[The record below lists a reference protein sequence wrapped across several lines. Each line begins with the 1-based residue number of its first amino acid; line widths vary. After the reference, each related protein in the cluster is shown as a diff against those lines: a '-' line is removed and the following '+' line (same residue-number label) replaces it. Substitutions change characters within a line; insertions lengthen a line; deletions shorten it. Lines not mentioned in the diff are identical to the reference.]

1 MKESI
6 SYIEADT
13 EKDKKMAWRIVNELT
28 FDRRTQKEKDDDVD
42 MICEIYS
49 SRTKCVAYTYTYKFY
64 KQIKFD
70 EQINKIDID
79 EANRLFILFDS
90 PSRIFTNKKEWRKY
104 TKELEKENCPK

>member
-1 MKESI
+1 MKKSI
-6 SYIEADT
+6 EYIEANI

-28 FDRRTQKEKDDDVD
+28 LDRRNQKEKNDDVD

-70 EQINKIDID
+70 EQIQKISID
-79 EANRLFILFDS
+79 EANKLFELFDS

-104 TKELEKENCPK
+104 TKELERDNCQK